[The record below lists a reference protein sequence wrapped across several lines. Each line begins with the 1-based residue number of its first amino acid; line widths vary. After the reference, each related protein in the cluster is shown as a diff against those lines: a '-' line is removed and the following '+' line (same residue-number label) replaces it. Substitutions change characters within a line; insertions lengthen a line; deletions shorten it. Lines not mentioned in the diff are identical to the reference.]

1 MSSCIIVCAHNVII
15 MHKRMYMAQ
24 IGARKLGWM
33 INLMLAQINKR
44 YSTNMYT
51 NIKFMHKKVRCF

>member
-1 MSSCIIVCAHNVII
+1 
-15 MHKRMYMAQ
+15 MYMAQ